1 MTFLRLSINIFN
13 KSTSKLTLNKMKNLK
28 NIFITPSNTEVEKK
42 LASML
47 NSSDNYQISN
57 LKENSIK
64 VFLDH
69 PESKENNFLLN
80 GYDIRIIIGK
90 EETESVIADRIL
102 NSLHKDQEYLST
114 RGSRNNYTFFDV
126 IRDGLAP
133 DRGLFVPKYFP
144 TLNSSQ
150 WLRLVPL
157 TYQERCLRILEGFPL
172 GELKPSQLSKMIND
186 ACSTFT
192 DEKILPLYKV
202 PNSDNQYI
210 MEEFY
215 GPSASFKDLALQLF
229 PRLFQ
234 ESIKNYERKI
244 AILVATS
251 GDTGSAVLSGFKE
264 IGIPVIVLYPHNKVS
279 QIQEA
284 QMITAEG
291 NVKVI
296 AVKGD
301 FDFCQSCVKDIFQ
314 DSDFTE
320 NLKSEFNLSLTSA
333 NSINWGRLLPQ
344 VCYVI
349 HSYLEMVK
357 VKLKLSCF
365 F

>member
-1 MTFLRLSINIFN
+1 MNFFRLSYNKIF
-13 KSTSKLTLNKMKNLK
+13 KRTSKLIVNKMKNLT
-28 NIFITPSNTEVEKK
+28 NIFITPSNTEIEKK
-42 LASML
+42 LISLL
-47 NSSDNYQISN
+47 NQSDNYKISN
-57 LKENSIK
+57 SHENSIK
-64 VFLDH
+64 IYLDY
-69 PESKENNFLLN
+69 SDQNSNNFSN
-80 GYDIRIIIGK
+80 DYDIRILIGK
-90 EETESVIADRIL
+90 EESESIIVDRIL
-102 NSLHKDQEYLST
+102 NSLEKDQEYIST
-114 RGSRNNYTFFDV
+114 RGSKNNYTFYDV
-126 IRDGLAP
+126 IRDGLAS

-144 TLNSSQ
+144 RLNSSQ
-150 WLRLVPL
+150 FQRLVPL

-172 GELKPSQLSKMIND
+172 GELKPSQLSKMIYE
-186 ACSTFT
+186 AFSTFT
-192 DEKILPLYKV
+192 DENILPLYKV
-202 PNSDNQYI
+202 PDRENQYI

-229 PRLFQ
+229 PRLFE
-234 ESIKNYERKI
+234 ESIKNYNKKI

-264 IGIPVIVLYPHNKVS
+264 IGIPVIVLYPHKKVS

-301 FDFCQSCVKDIFQ
+301 FDYCQSCVKDIFQ
-314 DSDFTE
+314 DSEFTT
-320 NLKSEFNLSLTSA
+320 NLKNEFNLSLTSA

-357 VKLKLSCF
+357 VKF
-365 F
+365 